1 MKRKSFYTIIAS
13 FVPAIVLFFAACT
26 DDITDT
32 RLDPQLATT
41 QSSDVTSGTA
51 TVVGFVVAEGDGFTE
66 KGICYSTQAS
76 PTTDDNK
83 AVYSGDGKTASFTMT
98 LTGLSYATTYYAR
111 AYGIN
116 SNGTFYGEDQT
127 FTTLPI
133 PPSLTTTEITGITGN
148 SASGGGSVTDAGGG
162 EITARGVVYGTE
174 PAPTLENSSKTS
186 DGTGTGEFTSSLT
199 DLSGNT
205 TYYVRAYATN
215 GGGTGYGP
223 EVSFKTLSI
232 LTWYIPGDYLE
243 ASYPNSTFA
252 NWAPDK
258 SPQIKSTYDSPD
270 KLEGY
275 IYMANASNQ
284 WKFATQDNWDAPNY
298 GADDTGHLDAAAD
311 NVESPAGYYK
321 INVDATAM
329 TYTAVATTW
338 GVIGDATP
346 NGWTDETPLAYDP
359 ASATW
364 QEGVHLTAA
373 AFKFRANHSWD
384 YNYGSTA
391 EDATLDA
398 GGSNIAIDTEADYF
412 ITLDLSQPNN
422 YTYSAN
428 RWGVI
433 GDATPDGWD
442 ADQNMT
448 WDDTNN
454 VFTVTLSLT
463 AGGFKFRAN
472 DAWDLDY
479 GDNEADGNLDQ
490 GGSNISVAE
499 AGNYTI
505 NLDLKN
511 RTYSVVKN

>member
-13 FVPAIVLFFAACT
+13 LIAATLFFAACT
-26 DDITDT
+26 EDITDT
-32 RLDPQLATT
+32 RLDSQLATT

-66 KGICYSTQAS
+66 KGVCYSTQAS

-83 AVYSGDGKTASFTMT
+83 AVYSGDEKIASFTIT

-111 AYGIN
+111 AYGVN

-133 PPSLTTTEITGITGN
+133 PPALTTAEITGITGN
-148 SASGGGSVTDAGGG
+148 SASGGGSVSDDGGG
-162 EITARGVVYGTE
+162 EITVRGIVYGTE
-174 PAPTLENSSKTS
+174 PSPTLENSSKTT
-186 DGTGTGEFTSSLT
+186 DGTGTGDFESSLT
-199 DLSGNT
+199 DLSEKT

-215 GGGTGYGP
+215 AGGTGYGP

-232 LTWYIPGDYLE
+232 LTWHIPGDYAE

-252 NWAPDK
+252 NWTTDQ
-258 SPQIKSTYDSPD
+258 SPLIKSTYASPGN
-270 KLEGY
+270 LEGY
-275 IYMANASNQ
+275 VYMANATNQ
-284 WKFATQDNWDAPNY
+284 WKFVSQGGTSY
-298 GADDTGHLDAAAD
+298 GDDGTGHLHAD
-311 NVESPAGYYK
+311 GDNMEFPAGYYK
-321 INVDATAM
+321 INVDTIAM

-364 QEGVHLTAA
+364 QGVVHLKAA
-373 AFKFRANHSWD
+373 ALKFRANHSWD

-391 EDATLDA
+391 KDATLDA
-398 GGSNIAIDTEADYF
+398 GGSDIAMDTEADYV

-428 RWGVI
+428 RWGII

-448 WDDTNN
+448 WDDTSK
-454 VFTVTLSLT
+454 VFTVTLDLT

-472 DAWDLDY
+472 DGWDLDY
-479 GDNEADGNLDQ
+479 GDDEPDGTLNQ
-490 GGSNISVAE
+490 GGENINIAVT
-499 AGNYTI
+499 GNYTVS
-505 NLDLKN
+505 LDLKN
-511 RTYSVVKN
+511 NTYSVVKN